1 MHHRKITL
9 RTLIAILA
17 ANLLFF
23 VADSFSNKIAAGMSR
38 EAGQTLV
45 LCSHVLPVLLMVFII
60 VRFFQQI
67 DEYLRLQMLENMAIT
82 TAVIFMGCCVYG
94 SMEMVGFRPLN
105 MLIICPAMSAVF
117 VLVTITRRI
126 AAR

>member
-1 MHHRKITL
+1 MHHRKIII
-9 RTLIAILA
+9 RTLAELVA

-23 VADSFSNKIAAGMSR
+23 VADGLSEKISTGMPR
-38 EAGQTLV
+38 ETGHMLV
-45 LCSHVLPVLLMVFII
+45 LCSHILPVVLMIFIV
-60 VRFFQQI
+60 VRFFQQV

-82 TAVIFMGCCVYG
+82 MAVIFMGCCIYG
-94 SMEMVGFRPLN
+94 SMEMVGFRHLG
-105 MLIICPAMSAVF
+105 MLIICPAVSVVF